1 MNGQPILARQ
11 LVVMS
16 LLVLA
21 AHAASTDP
29 VSITANKKT
38 VQQRKGTAQA
48 LPHAEMRT
56 IEKQVVYRFELR
68 NMSSALKEPL
78 TIEWIIPLEGAGGRT
93 FIGASGR
100 TNFAL
105 PFGKTVTLETAPVTM
120 LGHEF
125 TGQFKSGTLSD
136 TIRGYAIRL
145 LNASNE
151 PVMEKIEP
159 ASMKSQIDW
168 AQIER
173 AERPS
178 GRPQAPEGDRRRPP
192 LPRKPR

>member
-1 MNGQPILARQ
+1 MKKELIWIVAVGLLAW
-11 LVVMS
+11 S
-16 LLVLA
+16 APA
-21 AHAASTDP
+21 ANTDP

-38 VQQRKGTAQA
+38 VQQRKGAAQA
-48 LPHAEMRT
+48 LPHAEMRAV
-56 IEKQVVYRFELR
+56 EKQVVYRFELR

-168 AQIER
+168 TQIEHS
-173 AERPS
+173 ERPA
-178 GRPQAPEGDRRRPP
+178 GRFQPPDGDRRRPP
-192 LPRKPR
+192 LPRKPRQ